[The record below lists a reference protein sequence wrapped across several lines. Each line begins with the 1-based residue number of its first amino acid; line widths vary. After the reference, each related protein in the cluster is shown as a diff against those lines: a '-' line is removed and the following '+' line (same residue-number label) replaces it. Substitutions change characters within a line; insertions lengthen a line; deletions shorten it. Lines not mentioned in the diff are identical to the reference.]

1 VVLGGTS
8 LLGGAGSVAATAIGA
23 IFLVQLQQVV
33 IGMGAPTSAQFVI
46 QAAII
51 LLGMSIR
58 VVPWNAI
65 FGLRRGQP
73 ANASVVRRNV

>member
-58 VVPWNAI
+58 VVPWSAI
-65 FGLRRGQP
+65 FSPKRGQP
-73 ANASVVRRNV
+73 ANTSVMRRSA

>member
-1 VVLGGTS
+1 

-46 QAAII
+46 QAGII
-51 LLGMSIR
+51 LLGMSIS
-58 VVPWNAI
+58 VVPWRLL
-65 FGLRRGQP
+65 FDVFMRGPP
-73 ANASVVRRNV
+73 ANASAAPRRR